1 MKKERAKACD
11 CLKEFDFYKNLPRE
25 LAEPTYVGAT
35 MSVGVLGLMAFLI
48 FIQTVEFFSFQKT
61 SEMIIDT
68 SEEDQFVSFCRL
80 ISPYSSPLIWILHSK
95 KHPVLFWALT
105 SST

>member
-35 MSVGVLGLMAFLI
+35 MSLGVISLMCFLI
-48 FIQTVEFFSFQKT
+48 FVQTIEFFSFQKT

-68 SEEDQFVSFCRL
+68 SEEDQFVSPQTN
-80 ISPYSSPLIWILHSK
+80 SDKYSSP
-95 KHPVLFWALT
+95 
-105 SST
+105 

>member
-1 MKKERAKACD
+1 MKNEKSKPLD

-48 FIQTVEFFSFQKT
+48 F
-61 SEMIIDT
+61 
-68 SEEDQFVSFCRL
+68 
-80 ISPYSSPLIWILHSK
+80 Y
-95 KHPVLFWALT
+95 
-105 SST
+105 